1 MGKIFQGI
9 FGGSKSKQT
18 SQSNNQAYPY
28 LQGAYGGQVSN
39 GTGANDF
46 VSQLLGLKGG
56 DEANQAFDK
65 YKDSTGYQ
73 FALDSGSKAIT
84 GNAASRGLLSSGS
97 TAQALTKFGQNNATQ
112 YYNSYLDKLLGLS
125 GQGLQAGGLI
135 GGAGQ
140 QSSSKGTSSTKPGIG
155 GFLGSILSGGM
166 AGG

>member
-1 MGKIFQGI
+1 MGKIFQSV
-9 FGGSKSKQT
+9 FGGSQSKQS

-46 VSQLLGLKGG
+46 ISQLLGLKGG
-56 DEANQAFDK
+56 DQANQAFDK

-84 GNAASRGLLSSGS
+84 GNAASRGLMSSGA
-97 TAQALTKFGQNNATQ
+97 TGKALTKFGEDTGTQ
-112 YYNSYLDKLLGLS
+112 YYNNYLDKLMGLS
-125 GQGLQAGGLI
+125 QQGLGAGGLI

-140 QSSSKGTSSTKPGIG
+140 QSSSKGSSSTKPGMG
-155 GFLGSILSGGM
+155 GFIGSILSGGA
-166 AGG
+166 AG